1 LLPGKPV
8 VRDKEEYRSME
19 SDVISTIR
27 EMKKKETMERK
38 NEYLEKTQ
46 IKSDFECETRAFIHN
61 RNILDFPDHF
71 TLESIGESM
80 KIRSE
85 LLSQKKG

>member
-1 LLPGKPV
+1 
-8 VRDKEEYRSME
+8 
-19 SDVISTIR
+19 
-27 EMKKKETMERK
+27 MKKKETMERK
-38 NEYLEKTQ
+38 NEYLEKSQ
-46 IKSDFECETRAFIHN
+46 KIKSDIECETRAFIHN

-85 LLSQKKG
+85 LLSQKKGLASQQNYIE